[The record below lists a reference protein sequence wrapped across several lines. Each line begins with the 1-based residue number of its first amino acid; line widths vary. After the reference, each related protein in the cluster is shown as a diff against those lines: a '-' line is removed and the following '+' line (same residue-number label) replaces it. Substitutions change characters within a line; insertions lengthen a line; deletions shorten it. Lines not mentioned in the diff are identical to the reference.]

1 MAQQIGL
8 EAILETDRWQKGV
21 KTYLTGLDK
30 MQKETS
36 GFDSK
41 MAAFGK
47 KGIDSLQTL
56 GKVAL
61 GASVAIAAAGAAAGL
76 AIGKF
81 VVSGISKAADLE
93 SQMSRIAATL
103 NTTREAAAPLKDLI
117 MQLALDPKLVV
128 TTNEAADAIENLAKN
143 GVSMKD
149 ILDGVARSVV
159 LLANSTGAEFG
170 AAADVVTDVMAQF
183 NLTAQDTE
191 HAVNQITG
199 VTNLSKLT
207 FDDYRLAIAQAGGAA
222 GTLGVSFEDFNS
234 VLIATNANFAS
245 GSDLGTSFKNFLTT
259 LPGKS
264 DKAKEAIAALGLEFF
279 DAQGNMRS
287 MAEISEELNQA
298 FMNEVTFSTQ
308 VSNMTAE
315 QTAQKKA
322 LEQQLARTGTQL
334 FLYQAGVNG
343 VGESEEANA
352 ESVAKLNQQYNAAMT
367 AYEGLAGS
375 MGTTVTTRR
384 KLTEE
389 EKIAYAQAIFGV
401 DSMRL
406 AFGMAE
412 AGAVAYTD
420 MATATKALGLEG
432 KQLQVAQESLNQ
444 AFADGKIT
452 FFEFGTAQAA
462 AIDASAQAAER
473 MRNFKGVM
481 DILGGAIEGLQ
492 IMIGDAFLPILTVL
506 AQKAVEL
513 TSAYG
518 PALVKPFQDFGQA
531 ISTFFSQIEQGREP
545 FDAFIMAMSTF
556 GPQGTAIAASM
567 SGIALAVGGVV
578 FAIGMVLQPIT
589 DAIGKFVEWKDVAIV
604 LGGAVATV
612 VVPAI
617 WSMIAAM
624 TPFLLIIGGA
634 VLAVAAVRT
643 AWESD
648 WLGIQTKTTEAI
660 SAITTALEPFTTT
673 IQTHMQGALAE
684 VQAFASG
691 NETEWTNVKAIWDS
705 VKISASNLFLL
716 IGGAAALALPLLKE
730 KIDELVVAFPPLKEA
745 IDTATTAITA
755 AKDALVPFVT
765 AITNLDSTYETFK
778 GTIKKYE
785 GDFKALTT
793 VIEGNEKAIGKM
805 NDALGEFQTDVK
817 KLDFS
822 EFIKEV
828 GLIGK
833 TFEAMWG
840 TVRPILLGF
849 GALVGAVMGV
859 QSILSLNLFSRVLS
873 NTGEAFQIVIDGMTE
888 TLRGIREAWQGT
900 FDFIN
905 GLITGDFPAAWQ
917 GLKDSFSGAM
927 LTISAV
933 FGTAW
938 SLITLGFQTLKETII
953 GFLEDAGITE
963 AANTTW
969 NNIKTA
975 WQTAKDTLANVWQTI
990 IQTVKDKISKPSP
1003 SWKTQGQDVIANV
1016 RDGIGQ
1022 MAGAIW
1028 NKITEIVNGI
1038 ITRFKNAINKVKQIG
1053 KDIIQG
1059 LIDGLAAMKQALID
1073 KVTEMANA
1081 IPQWMKD
1088 ALGIGSPSKVMIA
1101 IGKDTMRGFLVGLET
1116 GSVRLVEMAEQIT
1129 RTFTNTIL
1137 KGTERAVDAFANI
1150 LDGWSS
1156 AGSGFADSMQEAL
1169 DSVTES
1175 FNNMLATGTGT
1186 GAQQFD
1192 MIRLMDQLQ
1201 SGIGKYQQ
1209 NNRVLDTLKQQAELI
1224 DLIRE
1229 TGGQPAT
1236 VLAGIALGRDADPQQ
1251 LLDVVN
1257 RMMEVFNGRL
1267 EKSILIASQGFQELV
1282 DSLRK
1287 NRRSLEQIEAQ
1298 FADAKLD
1305 QLERYKREVTRL
1317 DEQIAAKEQSILVTG
1332 DTSELYHIQSL
1343 NTLRERTLDSIKR
1356 FLEQRQQI
1364 EAKLAQMPTFRGERA
1379 QAGADAFRERFID
1392 PLVAGFD
1399 QMSVEMRSSTLT
1411 QIDRYLGML
1420 REFSAWMDHAAA
1432 AEKHAR
1438 KAIEG
1443 FGEGAQQ
1450 RIENLLAIIY
1460 DVGTPTASRA
1470 NAIQSL
1476 REFAATLNTIR
1487 SELTTRTAGR
1497 EDVASV
1503 IERATGGFD
1512 QLSAYK
1518 TALADL
1524 DKQIATLTNTIEE
1537 TGNVNLL
1544 PQLRSFDTKRQ
1555 LSVDELKNFLVQV
1568 SQLEGAFRDI
1578 KNLTGPGET
1587 SAQRFVDEQIQP
1599 ILDAFSAPM
1608 RPQERQVW
1616 LYAAQQRVAIVNKF
1630 IDQMRAVEKLQQRIA
1645 TQEGF
1650 AHLAD
1655 EFASMTD
1662 IAMPEAQRV
1671 ALLNQLTLYIT
1682 QMERLFALQKD
1693 IAVGVGA
1700 DPLVERFKNERLDT
1714 IAKQLEN
1721 INLSEAERLRLIEQ
1735 YRMEQEKIL
1744 AIQTKQ
1750 NQLEFLQQQLSL
1762 LDKLKQ
1768 LGTEEGFKV
1777 DVPNII
1783 KGIGFGV
1790 NASLDDLLLLVG
1802 KVIDETV
1809 RFTNFKLGIKSPS
1822 KVFAEIG
1829 GYMMQGLAKGIEST
1843 MMRPINSLSGAI
1855 SELPYALGGRSLTLN
1870 MGGVNIS
1877 NGMDEVMFE
1886 ARVRQI
1892 LDRAFP

>member
-36 GFDSK
+36 GFDGK

-298 FMNEVTFSTQ
+298 FMQEVTFSTQ

-452 FFEFGTAQAA
+452 IFEFGTAQAA
-462 AIDASAQAAER
+462 AIDAAAQAAER

-481 DILGGAIEGLQ
+481 DILKGAIEGLQ
-492 IMIGDAFLPILTVL
+492 IMIGDAFLPILTEL
-506 AQKAVEL
+506 AQMAVAL
-513 TSAYG
+513 VSAYG
-518 PALVKPFQDFGQA
+518 PNLVKPFQDFGA
-531 ISTFFSQIEQGREP
+531 ALGTFFASIKDGQAP
-545 FDAFIMAMSTF
+545 FDAFAAAMGMF
-556 GPQGTAIAASM
+556 GAQGTAIATSM
-567 SGIALAVGGVV
+567 GSIALSVGGIVL
-578 FAIGMVLQPIT
+578 AIGMVLQPVI
-589 DAIGKFVEWKDVAIV
+589 DLVGQFVTWNDVAIV
-604 LGGAVATV
+604 LGATIASV

-617 WSMIAAM
+617 WSMIAALA
-624 TPFLLIIGGA
+624 PILLILGGA

-643 AWESD
+643 AWEND
-648 WLGIQTKTTEAI
+648 WLGIQTTTTAAI
-660 SAITTALEPFTTT
+660 ATITTAFEPFTLAV
-673 IQTHMQGALAE
+673 QTHMQGALTE
-684 VQAFASG
+684 VQAFVSGSSIGFASLSIILG
-691 NETEWTNVKAIWDS
+691 AFQVGLTSLFASIGTIISSALADLSAKLTELTGKFPTLNTAISSLQTAWKGLVDFFGPS
-705 VKISASNLFLL
+705 VQRLITSISGFIAKLDELSPKFSELV
-716 IGGAAALALPLLKE
+716 AAATPALARLGIIVSAAATVISYVLGVLAVAAIETLAAVFDGLDDIIVPVLDQIILVLNSFVAIFDDVTNIVTKSIDGDWAGAWESFQQLGVDALTLVLGSLNNLMATVIAVFGIVYAAVVGTLGALGINVPAELE
-730 KIDELVVAFPPLKEA
+730 KLTSAFTTWVA
-745 IDTATTAITA
+745 DVTTAIVESEWFALGMTIVADIQSGAETVVGTLIIAFRTMATNAISTVISLDWLGLGMDAVSSIKSGVGTA
-755 AKDALVPFVT
+755 AWKVISELGATAVKGIKAFIAKDWVGLGADVISGILKGLRNNAQKVIDYLAGLAQDALE
-765 AITNLDSTYETFK
+765 A
-778 GTIKKYE
+778 
-785 GDFKALTT
+785 
-793 VIEGNEKAIGKM
+793 
-805 NDALGEFQTDVK
+805 ALGV
-817 KLDFS
+817 
-822 EFIKEV
+822 
-828 GLIGK
+828 
-833 TFEAMWG
+833 
-840 TVRPILLGF
+840 
-849 GALVGAVMGV
+849 
-859 QSILSLNLFSRVLS
+859 
-873 NTGEAFQIVIDGMTE
+873 
-888 TLRGIREAWQGT
+888 
-900 FDFIN
+900 
-905 GLITGDFPAAWQ
+905 
-917 GLKDSFSGAM
+917 
-927 LTISAV
+927 
-933 FGTAW
+933 
-938 SLITLGFQTLKETII
+938 
-953 GFLEDAGITE
+953 
-963 AANTTW
+963 
-969 NNIKTA
+969 
-975 WQTAKDTLANVWQTI
+975 
-990 IQTVKDKISKPSP
+990 
-1003 SWKTQGQDVIANV
+1003 
-1016 RDGIGQ
+1016 
-1022 MAGAIW
+1022 
-1028 NKITEIVNGI
+1028 
-1038 ITRFKNAINKVKQIG
+1038 
-1053 KDIIQG
+1053 
-1059 LIDGLAAMKQALID
+1059 
-1073 KVTEMANA
+1073 
-1081 IPQWMKD
+1081 
-1088 ALGIGSPSKVMIA
+1088 LGIESPSKVFIKVGQD
-1101 IGKDTMRGFLVGLET
+1101 IIRGWLVGLET

-1129 RTFTNTIL
+1129 RTFTNSIL

-1156 AGSGFADSMQEAL
+1156 VGGSFADSMQEAL

-1305 QLERYKREVTRL
+1305 QLERYRREVTRL

-1399 QMSVEMRSSTLT
+1399 QMSVEMRGSTLT

-1608 RPQERQVW
+1608 RPQERQAW

-1650 AHLAD
+1650 NHLAD